1 MMISDKVKG
10 YICGMVSGAT
20 YGMIPLFSVPVLN
33 EGIGFDSLLFYRYLL
48 AAAVMALLQLV
59 RRRSLAISLKDVPLV
74 LLLGVLFAFSSVF
87 MFMAFDYMPTGL
99 VSTMYFIYPV
109 ITAVIMSLLF
119 KERMTWGRVL
129 SLILALVG
137 IGMLYVSDG
146 EERMSLF
153 GVGLTFSA
161 ALVYALYII
170 ITNKSRI
177 RKMPSSTLAFWSL
190 AIGAV
195 IFFLRADCGMSLQAV
210 PSVKAWGLILMLAIV
225 PTVVSCTALVMSI
238 RYVGSTVTSILGAS
252 EPVTAVLCGTL
263 VFSEPMSWRIFFG
276 IVVIIVA
283 VVVLVAGDDLMAKFR
298 IKSKKRAIN

>member
-1 MMISDKVKG
+1 MISDKLKG
-10 YICGMVSGAT
+10 YICGAISGAT

-33 EGIGFDSLLFYRYLL
+33 EGVGFDSLLFYRYLM
-48 AAAVMALLQLV
+48 AAAVMALIQLA

-99 VSTMYFIYPV
+99 VSTMYFVYPV
-109 ITAVIMSLLF
+109 ITALIMTLLYG
-119 KERMTWGRVL
+119 ERMSWGRAI
-129 SLILALVG
+129 SLVLALVG

-146 EERMSLF
+146 QEQMSIM
-153 GVGLTFSA
+153 GVILTFAA
-161 ALVYALYII
+161 ALVYALYIV
-170 ITNKSRI
+170 ITNRSRI
-177 RKMPSSTLAFWSL
+177 RKMPSAKLAFWSL
-190 AIGAV
+190 VVGAV
-195 IFFLRADCGMSLQAV
+195 IFFLRADCGMSLQCV
-210 PSVKAWGLILMLAIV
+210 PSWESWGLILLLAIV

-263 VFSEPMSWRIFFG
+263 VFGEPMSWRIFFG
-276 IVVIIVA
+276 IVIIIVA
-283 VVVLVAGDDLMAKFR
+283 VIVLVAGDELMAKFR

>member
-1 MMISDKVKG
+1 MISDKLKG
-10 YICGMVSGAT
+10 YICGAISGAT

-33 EGIGFDSLLFYRYLL
+33 EGVGFDSLLFYRYLM
-48 AAAVMALLQLV
+48 AAAVMALIQLA

-99 VSTMYFIYPV
+99 VSTMYFVYPV
-109 ITAVIMSLLF
+109 ITALIMTLLYG
-119 KERMTWGRVL
+119 ERMSWGRAI
-129 SLILALVG
+129 SLVLALVG

-146 EERMSLF
+146 QEQMSIM
-153 GVGLTFSA
+153 GVILTFAA
-161 ALVYALYII
+161 ALVYALYIV
-170 ITNKSRI
+170 ITNRSRI
-177 RKMPSSTLAFWSL
+177 RKMPSAKLAFWSL
-190 AIGAV
+190 VVGAV
-195 IFFLRADCGMSLQAV
+195 IFFFRADCGMSLQSV
-210 PSVKAWGLILMLAIV
+210 PSWESWGLILLLAIV

-263 VFSEPMSWRIFFG
+263 VFGEPMSWRIFFG
-276 IVVIIVA
+276 IVIIIVA
-283 VVVLVAGDDLMAKFR
+283 VIVLVAGDELMAKFR

>member
-1 MMISDKVKG
+1 MISDKLKG
-10 YICGMVSGAT
+10 YICGAISGAT

-33 EGIGFDSLLFYRYLL
+33 EGVGFDSLLFYRYLM
-48 AAAVMALLQLV
+48 AAAVMALIQLA

-99 VSTMYFIYPV
+99 VSTMYFVYPV
-109 ITAVIMSLLF
+109 ITALIMTLLYG
-119 KERMTWGRVL
+119 EHMSWGRAI
-129 SLILALVG
+129 SLVLALVG

-146 EERMSLF
+146 QEQMSIM
-153 GVGLTFSA
+153 GVILTFAA
-161 ALVYALYII
+161 ALVYALYIV
-170 ITNKSRI
+170 ITNRSRI
-177 RKMPSSTLAFWSL
+177 RKMPSAKLAFWSL
-190 AIGAV
+190 VVGAV
-195 IFFLRADCGMSLQAV
+195 IFFFRADCGMSLQSV
-210 PSVKAWGLILMLAIV
+210 PSWESWGLILLLAIV

-263 VFSEPMSWRIFFG
+263 VFGEPMSWRIFFG
-276 IVVIIVA
+276 IVIIIVA
-283 VVVLVAGDDLMAKFR
+283 VIVLVAGDELMAKFR

>member
-1 MMISDKVKG
+1 MKRDKLKG
-10 YICGMVSGAT
+10 YICGAVSGAT

-33 EGIGFDSLLFYRYLL
+33 EGMGFDSLLFYRYLM
-48 AAAVMALLQLV
+48 AAAVMALIQLV
-59 RRRSLAISLKDVPLV
+59 RRRSLAISPQDVPLV

-109 ITAVIMSLLF
+109 ITALIMSILYG
-119 KERMTWGRVL
+119 ERMSWGRAI
-129 SLILALVG
+129 SLVLALAG

-146 EERMSLF
+146 KERMSIM
-153 GVGLTFSA
+153 GVILTFAA
-161 ALVYALYII
+161 ALVYALYIV
-170 ITNKSRI
+170 ITNRSRI
-177 RKMPSSTLAFWSL
+177 RTMPSAKLAFWSL
-190 AIGAV
+190 VVGAV
-195 IFFLRADCGMSLQAV
+195 IFFVRADCGTALQAV
-210 PSVKAWGLILMLAIV
+210 PSAKAWGLILLLAIV

-263 VFSEPMSWRIFFG
+263 VFGEPMSWRIFFG

-283 VVVLVAGDDLMAKFR
+283 VIVLVAGDDLMAKFR

>member
-1 MMISDKVKG
+1 MISDKLKG
-10 YICGMVSGAT
+10 YICGALSGAT

-33 EGIGFDSLLFYRYLL
+33 EGVGFDSLLFYRYLM
-48 AAAVMALLQLV
+48 AAAVMALIQLA

-99 VSTMYFIYPV
+99 VSTMYFVYPV
-109 ITAVIMSLLF
+109 ITALIMTLLYG
-119 KERMTWGRVL
+119 ERMSWGRAI
-129 SLILALVG
+129 SLVLALVG

-146 EERMSLF
+146 QEQMSIM
-153 GVGLTFSA
+153 GVILTFAA
-161 ALVYALYII
+161 ALVYALYIV
-170 ITNKSRI
+170 ITNRSRI
-177 RKMPSSTLAFWSL
+177 RKMPSAKLAFWSL
-190 AIGAV
+190 VVGAV
-195 IFFLRADCGMSLQAV
+195 IFFFRADCGMSLQSV
-210 PSVKAWGLILMLAIV
+210 PSWESWGLILLLAIV

-263 VFSEPMSWRIFFG
+263 VFGEPMSWRIFFG
-276 IVVIIVA
+276 IVIIIVA
-283 VVVLVAGDDLMAKFR
+283 VIVLVAGDELMAKFR

>member
-1 MMISDKVKG
+1 MISDKLKG
-10 YICGMVSGAT
+10 YICGAISGAT

-33 EGIGFDSLLFYRYLL
+33 EGVGFDSLLFYRYLM
-48 AAAVMALLQLV
+48 AAAVMALIQLA

-99 VSTMYFIYPV
+99 VSTMYFVYPV
-109 ITAVIMSLLF
+109 ITALIMTLLYG
-119 KERMTWGRVL
+119 ERMSWGRAI
-129 SLILALVG
+129 SLVLALVG

-146 EERMSLF
+146 QEQMSIM
-153 GVGLTFSA
+153 GVILTFAA
-161 ALVYALYII
+161 ALVYALYIV
-170 ITNKSRI
+170 ITNRSRI
-177 RKMPSSTLAFWSL
+177 RKMPSAKLAFWSL
-190 AIGAV
+190 VVGAV
-195 IFFLRADCGMSLQAV
+195 IFFFRADFGMSLQSV
-210 PSVKAWGLILMLAIV
+210 PSWESWGLILLLAIV

-263 VFSEPMSWRIFFG
+263 VFGEPMSWRIFFG
-276 IVVIIVA
+276 IVIIIVA
-283 VVVLVAGDDLMAKFR
+283 VIVLVAGDELMAKFR

>member
-1 MMISDKVKG
+1 MISDKVKG
-10 YICGMVSGAT
+10 YICGMVSGST

-195 IFFLRADCGMSLQAV
+195 IFFMRADCGMSLQAV
-210 PSVKAWGLILMLAIV
+210 PSVRAWGLILMLAIV

>member
-1 MMISDKVKG
+1 MISDKVKG

>member
-1 MMISDKVKG
+1 MISDKLKG
-10 YICGMVSGAT
+10 YICGAISGAT

-33 EGIGFDSLLFYRYLL
+33 EGMGFDSLLFYRYLM
-48 AAAVMALLQLV
+48 AAAVMALIQLA

-99 VSTMYFIYPV
+99 VSTMYFVYPV
-109 ITAVIMSLLF
+109 ITALIMTLLYG
-119 KERMTWGRVL
+119 ERMSWGRAI
-129 SLILALVG
+129 SLVLALVG

-146 EERMSLF
+146 QEQMSIM
-153 GVGLTFSA
+153 GVILTFAA
-161 ALVYALYII
+161 ALVYALYIV
-170 ITNKSRI
+170 ITNRSRI
-177 RKMPSSTLAFWSL
+177 RKMPSAKLAFWSL
-190 AIGAV
+190 VVGAV
-195 IFFLRADCGMSLQAV
+195 IFFFRADFGMSLQSV
-210 PSVKAWGLILMLAIV
+210 PSWESWGLILLLAIV

-263 VFSEPMSWRIFFG
+263 VFGEPMSWRIFFG
-276 IVVIIVA
+276 IVIIIVA
-283 VVVLVAGDDLMAKFR
+283 VIVLVAGDELMAKFR

>member
-1 MMISDKVKG
+1 MISDKLKG
-10 YICGMVSGAT
+10 YICGAISGAT

-33 EGIGFDSLLFYRYLL
+33 KGVGFDSLLFYRYLM
-48 AAAVMALLQLV
+48 AAAVMALIQLA

-99 VSTMYFIYPV
+99 VSTMYFVYPV
-109 ITAVIMSLLF
+109 ITALIMTLLYG
-119 KERMTWGRVL
+119 ERMSWGRAI
-129 SLILALVG
+129 SLVLALVG

-146 EERMSLF
+146 QEQMSIM
-153 GVGLTFSA
+153 GVILTFAA
-161 ALVYALYII
+161 ALVYALYIV
-170 ITNKSRI
+170 ITNRSRI
-177 RKMPSSTLAFWSL
+177 RKMPSAKLAFWSL
-190 AIGAV
+190 VVGAV
-195 IFFLRADCGMSLQAV
+195 IFFFRADCGMSLQSV
-210 PSVKAWGLILMLAIV
+210 PSWESWGLILLLAIV

-263 VFSEPMSWRIFFG
+263 VFGEPMSWRIFFG
-276 IVVIIVA
+276 IVIIIVA
-283 VVVLVAGDDLMAKFR
+283 VIVLVAGDELMAKFR

>member
-1 MMISDKVKG
+1 MISDKLKG
-10 YICGMVSGAT
+10 YICGAISGAT

-33 EGIGFDSLLFYRYLL
+33 EGVGFDSLLFYRYLM
-48 AAAVMALLQLV
+48 AAAVMALIQLA

-99 VSTMYFIYPV
+99 VSTMYFVYPV
-109 ITAVIMSLLF
+109 ITALIMTLLYG
-119 KERMTWGRVL
+119 ERMSWGRAI
-129 SLILALVG
+129 SLVLALVG

-146 EERMSLF
+146 QEQMSIM
-153 GVGLTFSA
+153 GVILTFAA
-161 ALVYALYII
+161 ALVYALYIV
-170 ITNKSRI
+170 ITNRSRI
-177 RKMPSSTLAFWSL
+177 RKMPSAKLAFWSL
-190 AIGAV
+190 VVGAV
-195 IFFLRADCGMSLQAV
+195 IFFLRADCGMSLQSV
-210 PSVKAWGLILMLAIV
+210 PSWESWGLILLLAIV

-263 VFSEPMSWRIFFG
+263 VFGEPMSWRIFFG
-276 IVVIIVA
+276 IVIIIVA
-283 VVVLVAGDDLMAKFR
+283 VIVLVAGDELMAKFR